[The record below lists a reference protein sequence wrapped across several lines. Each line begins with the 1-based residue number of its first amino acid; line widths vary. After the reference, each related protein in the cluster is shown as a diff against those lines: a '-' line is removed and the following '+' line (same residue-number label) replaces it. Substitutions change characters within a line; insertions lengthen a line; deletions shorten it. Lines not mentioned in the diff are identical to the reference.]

1 MSFCYGNSLSG
12 FLLAHHR
19 HEDALNKA
27 SPVKGINRVHGSTR
41 ASESHYRFSHH
52 LVRTPITGGI
62 PKQRSIDSDGIDLGT
77 HAVHS
82 GFKRTLRVM
91 SNAAIDK
98 VKRACLA

>member
-1 MSFCYGNSLSG
+1 
-12 FLLAHHR
+12 
-19 HEDALNKA
+19 
-27 SPVKGINRVHGSTR
+27 
-41 ASESHYRFSHH
+41 